1 MAIKNAQFDHNEVR
15 FSGASDF
22 WDTPAGQIVSAEY
35 FPVAAPV
42 GDLILAT
49 AAITEVGDAVA
60 GTVLVTEAPRI
71 ATLAITEAANTASSL
86 VGVRVTANF
95 SGLAGDYV
103 DAGYVDAGY
112 VSPGPL
118 EFPDSVEA
126 SVSAANS
133 INIDVALTES
143 PMTATGAATV
153 AIKIAAGITQGADSA
168 SGSAAVPIIGAAVLT
183 EMTDAASAATLVQ
196 IVADAGFYELADVI
210 AGLGN
215 VAVPWREVSLERT
228 YLIAPQLRAILIAA
242 ECRKHT
248 VEPQVRLLS
257 VPAEN
262 RVAEIPAQPRAV
274 VIPAQNRV
282 HTP

>member
-1 MAIKNAQFDHNEVR
+1 MAIKNAQFDHDEVR

-60 GTVLVTEAPRI
+60 ATALVTGAPRI

-126 SVSAANS
+126 SAGIPAVLGNANITEAAQTASSTVSAAIS
-133 INIDVALTES
+133 
-143 PMTATGAATV
+143 GAAT
-153 AIKIAAGITQGADSA
+153 AQEAANSLAATAGAVIT
-168 SGSAAVPIIGAAVLT
+168 AAVLIT
-183 EMTDAASAATLVQ
+183 EAAQ
-196 IVADAGFYELADVI
+196 
-210 AGLGN
+210 
-215 VAVPWREVSLERT
+215 AV
-228 YLIAPQLRAILIAA
+228 
-242 ECRKHT
+242 
-248 VEPQVRLLS
+248 
-257 VPAEN
+257 
-262 RVAEIPAQPRAV
+262 
-274 VIPAQNRV
+274 
-282 HTP
+282 

>member
-15 FSGASDF
+15 FGGASDF

-95 SGLAGDYV
+95 SG
-103 DAGYVDAGY
+103 
-112 VSPGPL
+112 PL

-153 AIKIAAGITQGADSA
+153 AIKIASGITQGADSA

-210 AGLGN
+210 AALGN

>member
-15 FSGASDF
+15 FGGASDF

-95 SGLAGDYV
+95 SG
-103 DAGYVDAGY
+103 
-112 VSPGPL
+112 PL

-126 SVSAANS
+126 SAGIPAVLGNANITEAAQTASSTVSAAIS
-133 INIDVALTES
+133 
-143 PMTATGAATV
+143 GAAT
-153 AIKIAAGITQGADSA
+153 AQEAANSLAATAGAVIT
-168 SGSAAVPIIGAAVLT
+168 AAVLIT
-183 EMTDAASAATLVQ
+183 EAAQ
-196 IVADAGFYELADVI
+196 
-210 AGLGN
+210 
-215 VAVPWREVSLERT
+215 AV
-228 YLIAPQLRAILIAA
+228 
-242 ECRKHT
+242 
-248 VEPQVRLLS
+248 
-257 VPAEN
+257 
-262 RVAEIPAQPRAV
+262 
-274 VIPAQNRV
+274 
-282 HTP
+282 